1 MNEWRLT
8 QRYESTLG
16 QIHWDRLGASDAE
29 PVVLLH
35 GTPFSSLVWR
45 EIAPALARD
54 HQVYVWDMP
63 GYGRSDKF
71 AEQELS
77 LATLADVFTELI
89 DHWRLHRPAV
99 IAHDSGGAI
108 ALGAH
113 LQLGVPYRRL
123 ALVDAVTLPPWGSTF
138 GGLAGDHA
146 DTFAQLP
153 RELHRA
159 LLTAYIDTAS
169 SPGLAVDTLDTLAAP
184 WLDTAGQAAF
194 YRQLAHRR
202 TDTTYI
208 DQLRPRYETIDIPL
222 LICAGDDDRWVPV
235 ERAHE
240 LSDIVP
246 HAELATF
253 SDAGH
258 LLQEDHPAQ
267 LTAALLA
274 FLHRGRS

>member
-16 QIHWDRLGASDAE
+16 QIHWDRLGTSDTE

-45 EIAPALARD
+45 EVAPALARD
-54 HQVYVWDMP
+54 HHVYVWDMP
-63 GYGRSDKF
+63 GYGRSDKS
-71 AEQELS
+71 ANQDLS
-77 LATLADVFTELI
+77 LNVLAQVFAELI
-89 DHWRLHRPAV
+89 DHWRLHRPTI

-113 LQLGVPYRRL
+113 LHGGVPYRQL
-123 ALVDAVTLPPWGSTF
+123 ALVDAVTLPPWGSAF
-138 GGLAGDHA
+138 GQLAGDHA

-153 RELHRA
+153 PKLHRA

-169 SPGLAVDTLDTLAAP
+169 SPGLAPDTLHAHAAP
-184 WLDTAGQAAF
+184 WADSAGQAAF
-194 YRQLAHRR
+194 YRQLAQRR
-202 TDTTYI
+202 TDATYV
-208 DQLRPRYETIDIPL
+208 DRLRPRYDNIDIPL
-222 LICAGDDDRWVPV
+222 LICAGNDDRWVPV

-240 LSDIVP
+240 LSNIIP
-246 HAELATF
+246 HAELTTF

-267 LTAALLA
+267 LTTALLA
-274 FLHRGRS
+274 FLHRGQP

>member
-1 MNEWRLT
+1 MRAWRLS

-16 QIHWDRLGASDAE
+16 QIHWDRLGAAE
-29 PVVLLH
+29 ADPVVLLH

-45 EIAPALARD
+45 EVAPALARD
-54 HQVYVWDMP
+54 HQVYIWDMP
-63 GYGRSDKF
+63 GYGRSDKS
-71 AEQELS
+71 AGQDLS
-77 LATLADVFTELI
+77 LDALARVFTELI
-89 DHWRLHRPAV
+89 DHWRLQRPAI

-108 ALGAH
+108 ALGAN
-113 LQLGVPYRRL
+113 LNLAVPYRQL
-123 ALVDAVTLPPWGSTF
+123 ALVDAVTLPPWGSAF
-138 GGLAGDHA
+138 GQLAGDHA

-169 SPGLAVDTLDTLAAP
+169 SPGLGPDTLDALAAP
-184 WLDTAGQAAF
+184 WLDTDGQTAF
-194 YRQLAHRR
+194 YRQLAQRR

-208 DQLRPRYETIDIPL
+208 DHLRPRYDTIDIPL
-222 LICAGDDDRWVPV
+222 LVCAGTDDRWVPV

-240 LSDIVP
+240 LSNIIP
-246 HAELATF
+246 HADLATF

-258 LLQEDHPAQ
+258 LLQEDRPAQ

-274 FLHRGRS
+274 FLHGGRS